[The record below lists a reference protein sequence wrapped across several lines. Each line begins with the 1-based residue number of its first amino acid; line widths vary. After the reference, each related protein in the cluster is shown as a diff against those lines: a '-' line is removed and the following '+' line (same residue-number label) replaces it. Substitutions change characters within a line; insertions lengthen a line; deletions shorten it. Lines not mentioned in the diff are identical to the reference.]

1 MGFGT
6 PSAGVWLLVGIA
18 AMSVGYV
25 AGCFLAVVVR
35 HLRVRSPVPLST
47 PAVSILTPLCGEEP
61 GLEQN
66 LRTLCQSATADVQIV
81 WGVRDAE
88 DAALPIARRVLADFP
103 RVDAEVIVGC
113 APLGL
118 NAKVNTLA
126 RLAAAARHD
135 VVVIADSD
143 TRFAPGDLARLV
155 DTLRDPTVGI
165 ASCLFRSRPST
176 SRWSRFAGLN
186 VDEWYL
192 PSVLLSR
199 ALGSEAY
206 CSGPV
211 MALRRDVLERIGGIA
226 PLATFLA
233 DDYELGARVRRLG
246 LHSVIADCEVAVT
259 VEEPSGA
266 RLLSHELRWMRTIRA
281 ITPVGHA
288 CLALTYAV
296 PLTTLTVLAT
306 GASAGSLIM
315 LGLAVA
321 TRAALHAVVSRAPG
335 HADPRHAS
343 WWLVPLRDFWS
354 AAVWVLSYTGRT
366 VTWRGRKLWV
376 GWDGVL
382 YADGQR
388 PPRLGILGRRIREIR
403 SLRGST

>member
-6 PSAGVWLLVGIA
+6 LSAGVWLLVGIA
-18 AMSVGYV
+18 ATSVGYV
-25 AGCFLAVVVR
+25 AGCFLAVIAR
-35 HLRVRSPVPLST
+35 QLRGRSSFPLAT

-66 LRTLCQSATADVQIV
+66 LRALCYSATANAQIV
-81 WGVRDAE
+81 FGVRDS
-88 DAALPIARRVLADFP
+88 DDTALPVVRRVLGDFP
-103 RVDAEVIVGC
+103 HLNAEVIVGC
-113 APLGL
+113 ATLGL

-126 RLAAAARHD
+126 RLVAAARHE

-143 TRFAPGDLARLV
+143 TRFAQGDLARLV
-155 DTLRDPTVGI
+155 DTVRDPAVGI
-165 ASCLFRSRPST
+165 ASCLFRSRPAASF
-176 SRWSRFAGLN
+176 WSRFGGLN
-186 VDEWYL
+186 IDEWYL

-211 MALRRDVLERIGGIA
+211 MALRRDVLDRIGGMA
-226 PLATFLA
+226 PLAGFLA

-246 LHSVIADCEVAVT
+246 LHSVIADCEVTVT
-259 VEEPSGA
+259 VDEPSGA
-266 RLLSHELRWMRTIRA
+266 QLVQHELRWMRTIRT

-296 PLTTLTVLAT
+296 PLTALAVLAT
-306 GASAGSLIM
+306 GAAKGSLIL
-315 LGLAVA
+315 LGLALA
-321 TRAALHAVVSRAPG
+321 IRAAVHIAVRRVPG
-335 HADPRHAS
+335 HADRRRAS
-343 WWLVPLRDFWS
+343 VWLIPFRDFWS

-376 GWDGVL
+376 GGDGVL
-382 YADGQR
+382 YPDDQR
-388 PPRLGILGRRIREIR
+388 PPRFAILGRRLREIR
-403 SLRGST
+403 SLLGSA